1 MQCFSLSKILWS
13 DLVKNARNP
22 LCSSTSWMWFWLV
35 GQSPGCGFGW
45 LAKVPD
51 VGQVTT
57 SLSLLNTLRL
67 AFVGLVPDDLKSKAN
82 RCVLYNADC
91 AVVGG
96 MTFAK
101 VLCESWRHDRPV
113 ILFDIINIFF
123 SESTRGHLVR
133 TLWKPLQCHCHL
145 QCHCYLYCSVTV
157 TCHDQIGRT
166 SNHKKKHMTRRVQ
179 LIWGKICSLVLHR
192 TAIAVRRANLLS
204 VCLSEL
210 YSRRNVAVCLAL
222 LGEVWLLYIQLY
234 MLVLV

>member
-1 MQCFSLSKILWS
+1 MNPSPGVGNWPTCESILCEISWRIHQNPVNLTTKPFHRVLGRSPWPGALCNQLDLTKANYAVLFPQQDIVVWS
-13 DLVKNARNP
+13 GQKRTQ
-22 LCSSTSWMWFWLV
+22 STLFLNILDVVLV
-35 GQSPGCGFGW
+35 GWPKSRIF
-45 LAKVPD
+45 
-51 VGQVTT
+51 GQVTT

-157 TCHDQIGRT
+157 TCSVT
-166 SNHKKKHMTRRVQ
+166 ATCTVVSLSLAVS
-179 LIWGKICSLVLHR
+179 LLLVL
-192 TAIAVRRANLLS
+192 
-204 VCLSEL
+204 
-210 YSRRNVAVCLAL
+210 
-222 LGEVWLLYIQLY
+222 
-234 MLVLV
+234 